1 MKMHIV
7 EGVYNS
13 VQLEDGGLVNT
24 KSEIREGSSEVY
36 KARFYSFEDGTIHKL
51 TLYIVQEILSLILL
65 VFVILHHGNPLGT
78 HWYILNN

>member
-36 KARFYSFEDGTIHKL
+36 KARFYSFEDGMIHKL
-51 TLYIVQEILSLILL
+51 TLYIVHEILITN
-65 VFVILHHGNPLGT
+65 FLHYCST
-78 HWYILNN
+78 FIAESVY